1 MPMDFVP
8 RPLQRART
16 QAEQNKEDEK
26 ARQKAQAQLVQSWM
40 DRMQLISVITTFFAA
55 NEAQLLSVT
64 TPSGDPEDTDAV
76 LQTANAM
83 LASSLVLH
91 SFSAVIAFIGAFVL
105 VTYKLKEEKQEQEKQ
120 DVEKHNHLQARHI
133 DSDGIWSTNPRLE
146 QVGSVRQQAPPV
158 ELLKAAHNIAIATA
172 FVGFVFIV
180 VGIMCSVWSQQSR
193 AVSIFSSATLAM
205 CILVSLVIVNP
216 LQRAEKSLRGRIDT
230 LRS

>member
-1 MPMDFVP
+1 MRFS
-8 RPLQRART
+8 RR
-16 QAEQNKEDEK
+16 
-26 ARQKAQAQLVQSWM
+26 
-40 DRMQLISVITTFFAA
+40 RMRCSPA
-55 NEAQLLSVT
+55 LSFYT
-64 TPSGDPEDTDAV
+64 
-76 LQTANAM
+76 L
-83 LASSLVLH
+83 SLVSLARLPYIPKFTYT
-91 SFSAVIAFIGAFVL
+91 FSSHVAVIAFIGAFVL

-120 DVEKHNHLQARHI
+120 DVEKHSHLQTRHF

-146 QVGSVRQQAPPV
+146 QVGSVRQQAPPI

-216 LQRAEKSLRGRIDT
+216 LQKAEKTLKGRIDT
-230 LRS
+230 LRGD